1 MEYTNNDNEKCYD
14 KKVLLIPA
22 KYKSI
27 FRQFRTLIII
37 GMKSNYITQLKDI
50 KINNNSEIIFQFID
64 NGIDLH
70 SLMNSKVFDYRNQKD
85 LIRWILFQILKGL
98 ETIHSLNIIHRDI
111 NPNHILISSKGEVKI
126 SGFGNSINDIE
137 SKFVEDKVVG
147 QLAYIAPEC
156 LLKLNFNNKID
167 IWGVGVIML
176 ELYYKKTNL
185 LINNED
191 NSNEKYSI
199 RLFKQLKKLANFFK
213 IPFNFTENDYYEG
226 NLNAWLNTVKL
237 DDKKFNEIFE
247 DNPELDDD
255 CLELLKRLLCFNPKE
270 RISAKEALKLPYF
283 QCFQN
288 FNKDEFKKNK
298 SKTNNENLSIFL
310 KNLEKEFPKVNNLPQ
325 DKKNEIFKKELNNI
339 FQYKAKKKN
348 NY

>member
-1 MEYTNNDNEKCYD
+1 MENNNANNDNNNEKYYE

-37 GMKSNYITQLKDI
+37 GIKSNYITQLKDI
-50 KINNNSEIIFQFID
+50 KINNNYSEIIFQFID
-64 NGIDLH
+64 NGIDLY
-70 SLMNSKVFDYRNQKD
+70 SLINSKIFDYRNQKD

-111 NPNHILISSKGEVKI
+111 NPNHILISSKGEAKI

-147 QLAYIAPEC
+147 QLPYIAPEC

-176 ELYYKKTNL
+176 ELYYKKTNFL
-185 LINNED
+185 LNNED
-191 NSNEKYSI
+191 SINEKYSI

-213 IPFNFTENDYYEG
+213 IPFNFTENDYSEG
-226 NLNAWLNTVKL
+226 NINSWLNTVKL
-237 DDKKFNEIFE
+237 DDKTFNEIFE

-270 RISAKEALKLPYF
+270 RISAKEALTLL
-283 QCFQN
+283 
-288 FNKDEFKKNK
+288 
-298 SKTNNENLSIFL
+298 NLS
-310 KNLEKEFPKVNNLPQ
+310 Q
-325 DKKNEIFKKELNNI
+325 WEIR
-339 FQYKAKKKN
+339 
-348 NY
+348 

>member
-1 MEYTNNDNEKCYD
+1 MENNNANNDNNNEKYYE

-37 GMKSNYITQLKDI
+37 GIKSNYITQLKDI
-50 KINNNSEIIFQFID
+50 KIDNNNSEIIFQFID
-64 NGIDLH
+64 NGIDLY
-70 SLMNSKVFDYRNQKD
+70 SLINSKIFDYRNQKD

-111 NPNHILISSKGEVKI
+111 NPNHILISSKGEAKI

-147 QLAYIAPEC
+147 QLPYIAPEC

-176 ELYYKKTNL
+176 ELYYKKTNFL
-185 LINNED
+185 LNNED
-191 NSNEKYSI
+191 SINDKYSI

-213 IPFNFTENDYYEG
+213 IPFNFTENDYNEG
-226 NLNAWLNTVKL
+226 NLNSWLNTVKL
-237 DDKKFNEIFE
+237 DDKTFNEIFE

-270 RISAKEALKLPYF
+270 RISAKEALTLL
-283 QCFQN
+283 
-288 FNKDEFKKNK
+288 
-298 SKTNNENLSIFL
+298 NLS
-310 KNLEKEFPKVNNLPQ
+310 Q
-325 DKKNEIFKKELNNI
+325 WEIR
-339 FQYKAKKKN
+339 
-348 NY
+348 